1 MSDAAFERGFV
12 AGWEARGRRDEAMA
26 VEEELR
32 MRGQVEEAKTR
43 GAVSAM
49 RVCAFC
55 GEPTDAHGDCQS
67 VGCVGWRTP
76 ERASQW
82 AEEMRQRA
90 AQQQGRQLTEAEWA
104 QAKGWRDRAAAQGR
118 VVPAAEWGQIGWPR

>member
-1 MSDAAFERGFV
+1 MSDASFERGFV

-26 VEEELR
+26 VEEELLLLR
-32 MRGQVEEAKTR
+32 REAEDAKAR
-43 GAVSAM
+43 AAVAAAI

-82 AEEMRQRA
+82 AEEMRQQA
-90 AQQQGRQLTEAEWA
+90 AHQQGRQLTEAEWA
-104 QAKGWRDRAAAQGR
+104 KARGFHQ
-118 VVPAAEWGQIGWPR
+118 